1 MKLLSVNVGGPREI
15 EWRGKLVTTSIFKS
29 PKHGPVHVSKL
40 NLEGDKQSDLSVHG
54 GVDKA
59 VYAYPAEHYPFWRRE
74 LPDLDLAWGAFGEN
88 LTIEGL
94 LETAIHIGDKLRI
107 GSAKFMVTQP
117 RLPCFKLGIRL
128 GRPDMIDRF
137 LRSERS
143 GFYLAV
149 LEEGEVAAGDD
160 IQLLGQDPQNVTV
173 TDVVSLYGRNR
184 KNRDLLRK
192 VSELSKLPSSL
203 RDDFRDRL

>member
-15 EWRGKLVTTSIFKS
+15 EWRGKLVRTSIFKA
-29 PKHGPVHVSKL
+29 PKNGPVQVSKL

-54 GVDKA
+54 GVNKA
-59 VYAYPAEHYPFWRRE
+59 VYAYPVEHYSFWRRQ

-94 LETAIHIGDKLRI
+94 LETTIHIGDTLRI
-107 GSAKFMVTQP
+107 GSSEFIVTQP

-149 LEEGEVAAGDD
+149 LKEGEIAAGND
-160 IQLLGQDPQNVTV
+160 IELLTQDPQNVTV

-192 VSELSKLPSSL
+192 VSELSTLPLSL
-203 RDDFRDRL
+203 RDDFRSRL